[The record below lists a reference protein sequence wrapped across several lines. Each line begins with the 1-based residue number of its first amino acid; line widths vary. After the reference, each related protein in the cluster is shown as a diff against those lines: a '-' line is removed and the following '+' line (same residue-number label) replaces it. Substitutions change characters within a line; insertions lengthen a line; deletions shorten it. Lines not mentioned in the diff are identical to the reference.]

1 MRSPAAAGAM
11 GLSSSS
17 DRATSVRPTTSVCT
31 LVGSRLSALMGRSR
45 RSSPSALHRS
55 QLQAEVRRQCSA
67 AARGVP
73 LVLPPVGLD
82 QASAGAALL
91 LEGVP
96 EATAW
101 GRLVRRSRRALR
113 TCCAEGGV
121 DWPRWYNSKSKSVA
135 VAAISFARSERRRR
149 RKQRAACKARR
160 EKGVKNGRSLLQTHH
175 CVRHRSSTEGGG
187 GAPTNN
193 LDPLLLAPYSY

>member
-73 LVLPPVGLD
+73 LVLPPVGFD

-135 VAAISFARSERRRR
+135 VAAISFARSERGGGASSERLVKRGGRRGL
-149 RKQRAACKARR
+149 KTDVSQ
-160 EKGVKNGRSLLQTHH
+160 HH
-175 CVRHRSSTEGGG
+175 WLRHRSSTEGGG

-193 LDPLLLAPYSY
+193 LDPLLLAPY

>member
-1 MRSPAAAGAM
+1 
-11 GLSSSS
+11 
-17 DRATSVRPTTSVCT
+17 
-31 LVGSRLSALMGRSR
+31 MGRSR

-67 AARGVP
+67 AVRGVP
-73 LVLPPVGLD
+73 LVLPPVGFD
-82 QASAGAALL
+82 QASAGTALL

-96 EATAW
+96 EAMAW

-135 VAAISFARSERRRR
+135 VAAISFARSERPGGASSKRLVKRGGRRGLKTDVRFWRHITAYDIVAR
-149 RKQRAACKARR
+149 RKAAAARPPTTLTLSSWR
-160 EKGVKNGRSLLQTHH
+160 LISEICRSITHTLTLT
-175 CVRHRSSTEGGG
+175 SQYGMTS
-187 GAPTNN
+187 P
-193 LDPLLLAPYSY
+193 